1 MIWTGTMIFVF
12 AFAAGCK
19 KQVNEQD
26 AIRASIEKHLSARS
40 DLNLS
45 AMDREV
51 KQISVNGDHATAQV
65 EFRLKQG
72 NASMQVAYAL
82 ERRAENGRLQTA
94 SLEAGRSA
102 LRNGVAGSRSPGAGS
117 NSLPQGHPPAN

>member
-1 MIWTGTMIFVF
+1 MDLDRHMIFVF

-45 AMDREV
+45 AMDAR
-51 KQISVNGDHATAQV
+51 
-65 EFRLKQG
+65 
-72 NASMQVAYAL
+72 
-82 ERRAENGRLQTA
+82 
-94 SLEAGRSA
+94 
-102 LRNGVAGSRSPGAGS
+102 
-117 NSLPQGHPPAN
+117 

>member
-1 MIWTGTMIFVF
+1 MIFLF
-12 AFAAGCK
+12 ALTAGCK

-45 AMDREV
+45 AMDRDV
-51 KQISVNGDHATAQV
+51 KQISVNGDRATARV

-72 NASMQVAYAL
+72 NASMQVQYVL
-82 ERRAENGRLQTA
+82 ERQGGEWTVTNSQPGGGQDPH
-94 SLEAGRSA
+94 SGM
-102 LRNGVAGSRSPGAGS
+102 GSPAHAAPGAGS